1 MKITFEK
8 NRNRYRLHFKH
19 EGKYVRKFFTTK
31 SEANDWYEDF
41 IQKGKVLTSKT
52 TLADYINKYLEL
64 NKSYLAPSTYR
75 GWVTRLGYWKDAI
88 GHVAINEVT
97 PLKVKEGFRKFT
109 EGKGYK
115 PNTLKNML
123 IPLSAVFS
131 EAVEDDEINFNPV
144 MQLKKKKLIGLE
156 TKEAKVQEVK
166 RTMDYNQIKILK
178 EQIDA
183 DFANGYLGD
192 LVANQNKAFFYL
204 AIHTGMRRGEIA
216 GLEFKDINFDEST
229 IHISKSVD
237 NPNINEVTVK
247 TTKSNKHRTIDFD
260 SELGK
265 VLTTYISWLKRWNMA
280 NGVRSTF
287 LFTHPRTLKPLC
299 KDFSNRF
306 KNCATRAGLGAWG
319 IHEMRHTHASFLIA
333 NTSVPIKYISD
344 RLGHST
350 IQITLDLY
358 GHLVPSESKTIMAEA
373 LNLINQKTS

>member
-19 EGKYVRKFFTTK
+19 EGKYVRKFFNAK
-31 SEANDWYEDF
+31 SEANDWYEDY

-52 TLADYINKYLEL
+52 TLTDYINKYLEL

-75 GWVTRLGYWKDAI
+75 GWVTRLGYWKDAM
-88 GHVAINEVT
+88 GHEAINEVT
-97 PLKVKEGFRKFT
+97 PYKVKLGFRKFT

-131 EAVEDDEINFNPV
+131 EAVEDDLIDFNPV
-144 MQLKKKKLIGLE
+144 MQLKKKKLIGKE
-156 TKEAKVQEVK
+156 MKEAKVQKVK

-216 GLEFKDINFDEST
+216 GLEFKDINFDKST

-237 NPNINEVTVK
+237 NPNSHTVHVK
-247 TTKSNKHRTIDFD
+247 TTKSGKDRTIDFD

-265 VLTTYISWLKRWNMA
+265 VLTTYVSWLKRWNMA
-280 NGVRSTF
+280 NGVRSSF
-287 LFTHPRTLKPLC
+287 LFTNPRTLQPYC

-306 KNCATRAGLGAWG
+306 KNCTKRAGLGAWG